1 MQKIVKYRKGVI
13 MLDIE
18 EIKSEI
24 IKRLKP
30 LNPNKI
36 ILFGSYAYGTPHK
49 DSDIDLY
56 VVTNDD
62 FIPQNWKEKMEVK
75 LKFSRALR
83 DIKQQYDID
92 LIAHTKKMYEKFVDF
107 DSIFSREILTKGQTI
122 YG

>member
-1 MQKIVKYRKGVI
+1 
-13 MLDIE
+13 LLNIE
-18 EIKSEI
+18 EIKIEI
-24 IKRLKP
+24 IERLKP

-36 ILFGSYAYGTPHK
+36 ILFGSYAYGTPHE

-62 FIPQNWKEKMEVK
+62 FMPKSWREKMEVK

-92 LIAHTKKMYEKFVDF
+92 LIAHTKKMYEKFVNF